1 MEAAVDQVVELAQH
15 DSELEELLR
24 VLQRASQAKEPQDI
38 QDTFSGVMQRLV
50 GSEAYMSLSVRDLP
64 AGKFRVTRAMLQNEQ
79 VYRPNP
85 WRDRDTLP
93 IFEGGLIGRVIETPT
108 PKVIHGV
115 DPTSENAIHPK
126 LSEMRSM
133 MAFPL
138 FDQGEAKNWGLLFR
152 SQPRWEIDYPSL
164 RDFVTRANMLG
175 SNVNLLVTNK
185 RVEELRKRLED
196 QLQQVAT
203 LQQSLLP
210 SRTPSVPGLE
220 IATSYLTSN
229 EAGGDYYDFFDM
241 GDGGF
246 AVLIADV
253 SGHGAGAATIMAM
266 LRAILHS
273 YQDRS
278 KGPAAMLDHANRQ
291 LVANDIG
298 ANFVT
303 AFMASFSADRETV
316 TYANAGHNPPVVM
329 PADSEIFT
337 VEDARSLPLGIIEDA
352 EYVEAS
358 KPTKSGASVVLYTD
372 GIVEATPVGST
383 DQFGMNK
390 LMAAIHATD
399 GEPEAMI
406 ESIHQRLFTFTER
419 RDRDDDQTIVTL
431 RHYQ

>member
-1 MEAAVDQVVELAQH
+1 MEAAVDQLVELAQH

-24 VLQRASQAKEPQDI
+24 ILQRASQAKEPQDI
-38 QDTFSGVMQRLV
+38 QDTFAGVMQRLG
-50 GSEAYMSLSVRDLP
+50 GSEGYMSLSVRDLP
-64 AGKFRVTRAMLQNEQ
+64 AGKFRVTRVLNQNEHI
-79 VYRPNP
+79 YRPDP
-85 WRDRDTLP
+85 WRERDQLP
-93 IFEGGLIGRVIETPT
+93 IFEGGIIGRAIETPT
-108 PKVIHGV
+108 PKVIHEL
-115 DPTSENAIHPK
+115 DPSSENAIHPR
-126 LSEMRSM
+126 LSEMKSM

-152 SQPRWEIDYPSL
+152 SQPKWEIDYPNL
-164 RDFVTRANMLG
+164 RDFIARANMLG

-203 LQQSLLP
+203 IQQSLLP
-210 SRTPSVPGLE
+210 SRTPCVPGLE

-241 GDGGF
+241 GDGNF
-246 AVLIADV
+246 AILIADV

-273 YQDRS
+273 YQERS

-303 AFMASFSADRETV
+303 AFMVSFSADREIV

-329 PADSEIFT
+329 PTDSEIFT
-337 VEDARSLPLGIIEDA
+337 VDDARSLPLGIIDDA
-352 EYVEAS
+352 EYIEAS
-358 KPTKSGASVVLYTD
+358 KPTKNGASVALYTD
-372 GIVEATPVGST
+372 GIVEATPPGT
-383 DQFGMNK
+383 AEQFGMNK
-390 LMAAIHATD
+390 LMAAINATN
-399 GEPEAMI
+399 GEAEAMI
-406 ESIHQRLFTFTER
+406 ESIHQKLFAFTGR
-419 RDRDDDQTIVTL
+419 RDRDDDQTIVTI
-431 RHYQ
+431 RHYR